1 MASLAHPIDATVTM
15 VRPSPYLS
23 DSAFLKLYERWPDY
37 RLEYDAP
44 EQEVVMAPPTE
55 PETGERNSEITAQ
68 LHGWNRSHRWG
79 RVLDSSSGTRL
90 PNRSIRAVDASWI
103 ARDRFDRAMA
113 QRGDDTYPVLCP
125 DFVIELRSPSDRLPP
140 LKRKMQESIDNGAL
154 LACLVDPIDQTVT
167 IYRPG
172 TTPESLAAPSS
183 VAGEGPVEGF
193 LLDLTAIWPAS
204 RSATSAPSADPPPA
218 PSPAP
223 PIASSAPARPQA
235 PMGQSVRSAGLFH

>member
-1 MASLAHPIDATVTM
+1 MASCATLRRYDEAMASLAHPIDATVSM

-23 DSAFLKLYERWPDY
+23 DSAFLKLCDRWPDY
-37 RLEYDAP
+37 RLEYDAA

-68 LHGWNRSHRWG
+68 LHSWNRTHRRG

-90 PNRSIRAVDASWI
+90 PNGSIRAADASWI

-113 QRGDDTYPVLCP
+113 QRGDDAYPVLCP

-140 LKRKMQESIDNGAL
+140 LKRKMQEWIDNGAR
-154 LACLVDPIDQTVT
+154 LAWLVDPIDQTIT
-167 IYRPG
+167 IYRPNAE
-172 TTPESLAAPSS
+172 PECLAAPSS

-193 LLDLTAIWPAS
+193 VLDLTAIWQLS
-204 RSATSAPSADPPPA
+204 
-218 PSPAP
+218 
-223 PIASSAPARPQA
+223 
-235 PMGQSVRSAGLFH
+235 